1 MQYLLLALACLQGQ
15 ECVRMH
21 SDILYY
27 TEETC
32 IQETEAIYLELF
44 DLIEE
49 KKMNIS
55 MYCVSSTP
63 IPRPQFL

>member
-32 IQETEAIYLELF
+32 IQETKAIYSELF
-44 DLIEE
+44 DLIED
-49 KKMNIS
+49 KKIDINI
-55 MYCVSSTP
+55 YCISSTP
-63 IPRPQFL
+63 FPRS